1 DRGPPHVLRGD
12 DARRCRAHRADAL
25 GRVGAAPEVGVIVGE
40 VDAELNRDGDHKCP
54 DARPRPRAT
63 VMNRD
68 GCADEHGR
76 HGCRERRRPHRRPP
90 HAGGRQRSDG
100 HGGHLRALR
109 KLGEVRLALLHVRVA
124 PFLRLFAQVVEKRR
138 VAGELLDPGQPVV
151 RGVEAGLQQ
160 AQRERAQLEHAPA
173 PPDGLL
179 LELVERHDLVDEA
192 HLQRLLRVVL
202 LAEEPDLARLL
213 LADAAREQ
221 AGAVPAVE
229 AADARPG
236 LAEARVVGRDRQV
249 ADDVQHVA
257 AADRVARDHGDDGLR
272 QAPDLD
278 LEVQHVQ
285 AADALGVDVA
295 VVAADPLVAAGA
307 EGLRPGARQ
316 DHDADGGIV
325 ARRLEGADHL
335 EDGRRAERVA
345 DLGPV
350 DRDPGDAV
358 PGVVEDVLVLARL
371 LPPLNFQVVT
381 PRAVTSTFCHRR
393 RSLPLAGMSADP
405 LAARARSSPKGL
417 ALIDRGDPPTPLTW
431 AQLDAMAALWAHRLT
446 AAGIVR
452 GDRVAVADPAGARF
466 AALLHACIRI
476 GAVIVPLPSRGRDN
490 ELARLIAQARPRAV
504 IRHGEVELHEAG
516 MRAEGD
522 LCLLFTSGTM
532 GAPKPVR
539 LTLANHRASAR
550 GLLESIGRRRD
561 DTWLLMLSPHHVGGF
576 AIYMRSV
583 LHGQAVVSLPAFDAA
598 AAIAALEDERPSL
611 VSAVPSMITRLL
623 DAGGERALSR
633 PRAILVGGA
642 PATSDQVREWVRVG
656 LNVCPTYGMT
666 ETCSQVAT
674 VPPGRALELLGTAGF
689 VHGQASVT
697 IDDGV
702 IGVSGP
708 VVSPSF

>member
-1 DRGPPHVLRGD
+1 
-12 DARRCRAHRADAL
+12 
-25 GRVGAAPEVGVIVGE
+25 
-40 VDAELNRDGDHKCP
+40 
-54 DARPRPRAT
+54 
-63 VMNRD
+63 
-68 GCADEHGR
+68 
-76 HGCRERRRPHRRPP
+76 
-90 HAGGRQRSDG
+90 
-100 HGGHLRALR
+100 
-109 KLGEVRLALLHVRVA
+109 
-124 PFLRLFAQVVEKRR
+124 
-138 VAGELLDPGQPVV
+138 
-151 RGVEAGLQQ
+151 
-160 AQRERAQLEHAPA
+160 
-173 PPDGLL
+173 
-179 LELVERHDLVDEA
+179 
-192 HLQRLLRVVL
+192 
-202 LAEEPDLARLL
+202 
-213 LADAAREQ
+213 
-221 AGAVPAVE
+221 
-229 AADARPG
+229 
-236 LAEARVVGRDRQV
+236 
-249 ADDVQHVA
+249 
-257 AADRVARDHGDDGLR
+257 
-272 QAPDLD
+272 
-278 LEVQHVQ
+278 
-285 AADALGVDVA
+285 
-295 VVAADPLVAAGA
+295 
-307 EGLRPGARQ
+307 
-316 DHDADGGIV
+316 
-325 ARRLEGADHL
+325 
-335 EDGRRAERVA
+335 
-345 DLGPV
+345 
-350 DRDPGDAV
+350 
-358 PGVVEDVLVLARL
+358 
-371 LPPLNFQVVT
+371 
-381 PRAVTSTFCHRR
+381 
-393 RSLPLAGMSADP
+393 MSADP

-708 VVSPSF
+708 VVSPSFDGTVLTGDIGHFDDRGALVVIGRKDDVIITGGEKVHPAEIEDVLRAHPAVHEVAVVGRPDRVYGEALEALVVRQGVVSEAEIVAWSRERLPGHKVPRVVRFVELLPRSEGGKLLRREL